1 MTAKEDL
8 RNVRTAR
15 RDMKVFNFEL
25 TDEEGGCIRIA
36 AFDDVAEKFY
46 SIIQKGSVRLFIY
59 LIQIVIYIQRFL
71 YIGV

>member
-1 MTAKEDL
+1 MCIASVDSYTLSYRWRICGVVTAKEDL
-8 RNVRTAR
+8 RNIRTAR

-46 SIIQKGSVRLFIY
+46 SIIQKGSV
-59 LIQIVIYIQRFL
+59 
-71 YIGV
+71 